1 MAVLQRSVAVRR
13 TSATLLKILES
24 EAAVHHTGGLGW
36 PLNTTRFWEAE
47 HSDSESEGDWKEAI
61 ILPKVRPLS
70 PVNTELVRLVPR
82 SAVHSESWRG
92 TISSCKSFSTRPPEP
107 LSPPPIIHPWRRVVV
122 EEETEVAIEEA
133 VDEAA
138 EEGVEEIVEEETGPV
153 KGTGVAPKA
162 DPIARAR
169 LAAALRIFVAKPTS
183 SVVASEPAVAIS
195 KPASVILKPSSPAV
209 IIRPAKF
216 AHVPKA
222 ATDSKTCIPALTEA
236 ETWLGRTY
244 HSRP

>member
-1 MAVLQRSVAVRR
+1 MQIFVICSILPCEGLGWTKSISATAAFMAVLQRSVAVRR

-82 SAVHSESWRG
+82 SAVHTESWRG
-92 TISSCKSFSTRPPEP
+92 TISSCKSFSSRPPEP

-153 KGTGVAPKA
+153 KSTGVAPKA
-162 DPIARAR
+162 DPIANIRCQAYLVGRCFRASGCD
-169 LAAALRIFVAKPTS
+169 LQ
-183 SVVASEPAVAIS
+183 ASFCDPQ
-195 KPASVILKPSSPAV
+195 
-209 IIRPAKF
+209 
-216 AHVPKA
+216 
-222 ATDSKTCIPALTEA
+222 T
-236 ETWLGRTY
+236 
-244 HSRP
+244 